1 MFALLP
7 SFVVVV
13 AATAFIVVLFFLV
26 ISLRQRLRGVFQINL
41 NFTLKNF
48 FFQFYVSFL
57 FLAFIMNFFFLHLNL
72 LAEVKLHI
80 QTHGKNV
87 DDDDDD
93 RCTQ

>member
-7 SFVVVV
+7 SFGVVV

-48 FFQFYVSFL
+48 FFQFYVL